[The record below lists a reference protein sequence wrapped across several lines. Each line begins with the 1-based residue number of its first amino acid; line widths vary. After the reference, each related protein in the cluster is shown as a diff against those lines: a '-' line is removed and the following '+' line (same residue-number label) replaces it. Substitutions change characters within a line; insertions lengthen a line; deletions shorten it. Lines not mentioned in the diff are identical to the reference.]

1 MKIGALVILYN
12 PTEENITN
20 IVNCLEKQVDKICMV
35 DNSDKDNSHLLSID
49 EKIIYFPLCQNVG
62 IAGAQNKGI
71 KYFIEHH
78 FDYIISCDQDTTINQ
93 DVVKR

>member
-49 EKIIYFPLCQNVG
+49 EKIIYFRGMRPRGAVHGLLLSGRTGLCP
-62 IAGAQNKGI
+62 
-71 KYFIEHH
+71 
-78 FDYIISCDQDTTINQ
+78 
-93 DVVKR
+93 